1 VRRIRAGIAGAAIGV
16 AAAAWSEEP
25 SYPEGA
31 RSTQDPK
38 DRPSTPQEAL
48 AKLRLPPGFR
58 ATLFAAE
65 PHVAQ
70 PISLA
75 FDDRG
80 RLWVAECYSY
90 ERSSGPWRSAVEDR
104 IIALEDE
111 DGDGRFDRRT
121 VFASSI
127 RNLTSALPG
136 LGGVWVTAPPR
147 LLYIPDRD
155 RDDVPD
161 GEPEAILD
169 GWNDAEIGHCAVNG
183 LVWGPDGWLYGRQG
197 IQGVSRVGRPGS
209 PDDRR
214 RRFNGGIWRYH
225 PGRKVFEVVCEGTTN
240 PWGLDFDEHGEAFFT
255 NCVIGHL
262 WHVVPGAHYERMYGS
277 DFTPNTYELVKTCSD
292 HIHWGGGPWQESRSG
307 ESRHDAAGGGHA
319 HVGAMI
325 YLGDDWPEEHR
336 GRIFMTNLLGRRL
349 NQDIL
354 ERRGSGY
361 VGRHGPDLVRS
372 DDPWFRGI
380 SIVYGPDGGV
390 YVSDWCDLGECHDN
404 DGVHRESG
412 RIYKIVHGARAR
424 PPARIDLAA
433 LPDAEL
439 VELQLHANDWFVRHA
454 RRLLGERAAAGK
466 PLGAAHERLRSILA
480 THADAS
486 RRLRALWA
494 LHVSGG
500 TSPRGLLDL
509 LADGSEH
516 VRAWAVRLLA
526 EDGAP
531 SPEALERFARL
542 GREDPSALVRLH
554 LASSLQRIA
563 PASRWNA
570 LSALLARSEDAADP
584 NLPFMAWYALEPLF
598 EVDRARATRMA
609 SGCRLPFVR
618 RSIARRAAGDL
629 DSFLEVIAGAGEPE
643 VQLDLIEGLLIGL
656 EGRGRVKPPGAWKP
670 ARERLAASP
679 SPAVRDG
686 GRALAAVFGE
696 EGALAELRALAADG
710 RAAARARKRAIETLA
725 RAQDAE
731 LARVLLSLLDDEAVR
746 VDALR
751 ALSGRADDRVPAA
764 IAERWASLGREERE
778 AAIAVM
784 TSRREFARALI
795 AAVGAGRI
803 QARDIPADAVR
814 RLRAFRD
821 RDLDRAVAESWGRAR
836 RPGEE
841 RRKTIAD
848 LQSRLTADVLSAAD
862 LANGRRLY
870 TELCGS
876 CHKLFGVGG
885 ELGPEL
891 TGSDRGNV
899 YYLLENLLDPNAVVP
914 RDFQMVTV
922 VTREGRVVSGIVA
935 SRAADP
941 LEVRSAQERAVIPKS
956 QVEVLEESESS
967 LMPEGLIDRLSPE
980 ELRDLVGWLRSPG
993 PAATG
998 GGAPPRA
1005 GENQER

>member
-1 VRRIRAGIAGAAIGV
+1 MRRFQAGIAGAAIIC
-16 AAAAWSEEP
+16 AAAVWSEEP
-25 SYPEGA
+25 SYPAGA
-31 RSTQDPK
+31 RSTQDPR
-38 DRPSTPQEAL
+38 DRPPAPEEAL
-48 AKLRLPPGFR
+48 AKLGLPPGFR

-65 PHVAQ
+65 PRVAQ

-90 ERSSGPWRSAVEDR
+90 ERSSGPWRSAVQDR
-104 IIALEDE
+104 IVILEDA
-111 DGDGRFDRRT
+111 DGDGRHDRRT
-121 VFASSI
+121 VFSSAI

-147 LLYIPDRD
+147 LLFIPDRD

-161 GEPEAILD
+161 GEPEAVLD

-183 LVWGPDGWLYGRQG
+183 LVWGPDGWLHGRQG
-197 IQGVSRVGRPGS
+197 IQGVSRVGKPGS
-209 PDDRR
+209 PDARR
-214 RRFNGGIWRYH
+214 RAFNGGIWRYH
-225 PGRKVFEVVCEGTTN
+225 PARGVFEVVCEGTTN
-240 PWGLDFDEHGEAFFT
+240 PWGLDFDDHGEAFFT

-277 DFTPNTYELVKTCSD
+277 DFTPNTYGLMKACSD

-307 ESRHDAAGGGHA
+307 EARHDGAGGGHA

-325 YLGDDWPEEHR
+325 YLGDDWPGEQR
-336 GRIFMTNLLGRRL
+336 GRLFTVNLHGRRL

-361 VGRHGPDLVRS
+361 VGRHAPDLARW
-372 DDPWFRGI
+372 DDPWFRGV
-380 SIVYGPDGGV
+380 SVVYGPDGGV
-390 YVSDWCDLGECHDN
+390 YVSDWCDFGECHDN

-412 RIYKIVHGARAR
+412 RIYKIVHGDRERPAARL
-424 PPARIDLAA
+424 DLAY

-439 VELQLHANDWFVRHA
+439 VDLQLHRNDWFPRHA
-454 RRLLGERAAAGK
+454 RRILGERAAAGK
-466 PLGAAHERLRSILA
+466 PLDAARERLRSILA
-480 THADAS
+480 THADPT

-500 TSPRGLLDL
+500 VGARALLDL
-509 LADGSEH
+509 LADSSEH

-526 EDGAP
+526 EDGSP
-531 SPEALERFARL
+531 SPETLERFAGV

-554 LASSLQRIA
+554 LASSLQRLA
-563 PASRWNA
+563 ASTRWDVLAA
-570 LSALLARSEDAADP
+570 LIGHGEDADDP
-584 NLPFMAWYALEPLF
+584 NIPFMVWYALEPLF
-598 EVDRARATRMA
+598 EIDRARATRLA
-609 SGCRLPFVR
+609 AGCRLPFVR

-629 DSFLEVIAGAGEPE
+629 DSFLEVIAGAGSTD

-656 EGRGRVKPPGAWKP
+656 EGRGRVKPPGSWKN
-670 ARERLAASP
+670 ARERLASSSSA
-679 SPAVRDG
+679 AVRERT
-686 GRALAAVFGE
+686 RALAAVFGDE
-696 EGALAELRALAADG
+696 AAIAELRALASDG
-710 RAAARARKRAIETLA
+710 RADREARKRAIETLV
-725 RAQDAE
+725 RAEAPG
-731 LARVLLSLLDDEAVR
+731 LADLLLGLLDEETVR

-751 ALSGRADDRVPAA
+751 ALSGRAGDRVPTA
-764 IAERWASLGREERE
+764 IVDRWGRLGREERE

-803 QARDIPADAVR
+803 GARDVPAEAVR

-821 RDLDRAVAESWGRAR
+821 RDLDRAVEESWGRAR
-836 RPGEE
+836 RPNEE

-848 LQSRLTADVLSAAD
+848 LQSRLTADVLSSAD

-876 CHKLFGVGG
+876 CHKLLGEGG
-885 ELGPEL
+885 ALGPEL

-899 YYLLENLLDPNAVVP
+899 YYLLENLVDPNAVVP
-914 RDFQMVTV
+914 RDYQTVTV
-922 VTREGRVVSGIVA
+922 VTREGRVVSGIVP
-935 SRAADP
+935 SRDADP
-941 LEVRSAQERAVIPKS
+941 LEIRSVQERAVIPRS
-956 QVEVLEESESS
+956 EVQVLEESGVS
-967 LMPEGLIDRLSPE
+967 LMPEGLIEPLSGQD
-980 ELRDLVGWLRSPG
+980 LRDLIGYLRSSG
-993 PAATG
+993 PVPA
-998 GGAPPRA
+998 GGAPSASGGTGGAR
-1005 GENQER
+1005 